1 MANGKAFNGSR
12 NPTKLS
18 GNAIAFAFLW
28 VTSLLFGRTTHTAE
42 ASKRDDS
49 YEPTRP
55 KNVVQLPKIRKE
67 LSRVHRTA
75 WRERAAARILYLE
88 QQADRERC
96 RTVEVQS
103 EQRQRE
109 KTLEGVARH
118 LEEAG
123 HAICARRRPFSGAAA
138 LERTWANLRAADVML
153 LGLCSEED
161 LISRSTDVLSYV
173 EQHLGPGNPLRVR
186 AEAVAGRMEVG
197 RLQPGD
203 RGLLVL
209 ALSAAYDALDA
220 EVRRVRSL
228 SVILRI
234 ATFFVL
240 LGAAGLAAWGWF
252 SPHSLTLCFVPKGEL
267 NAACPSGEI
276 PKKEL
281 AVPGYYARRTDVL
294 VTEAAGLAG
303 AALTVIASLRRIQ
316 GTSTPYML
324 PLSAALL
331 KFPTGALTA
340 FIGVL
345 LIRGAFIPGLSDLD
359 SSAQI
364 MAWAVIFGAAQHLVT
379 RFVDARARETLSDV
393 GRAPTDPEP
402 SSPETEPV
410 PAQTGKGAT
419 HDL

>member
-1 MANGKAFNGSR
+1 M
-12 NPTKLS
+12 
-18 GNAIAFAFLW
+18 
-28 VTSLLFGRTTHTAE
+28 
-42 ASKRDDS
+42 
-49 YEPTRP
+49 
-55 KNVVQLPKIRKE
+55 
-67 LSRVHRTA
+67 
-75 WRERAAARILYLE
+75 E

-96 RTVEVQS
+96 RVVEDQA

-109 KTLEGVARH
+109 KALEGIARH

-123 HAICARRRPFSGAAA
+123 HAIRAPRRPFSGAAA
-138 LERTWANLRAADVML
+138 LERTWANLRATDVML
-153 LGLCSEED
+153 LGLCSQED
-161 LISRSTDVLSYV
+161 LISRSADVLGYV
-173 EQHLGPGNPLRVR
+173 EQHLGPANPLRVR
-186 AEAVAGRMEVG
+186 AEAVAARMEVAG
-197 RLQPGD
+197 SQPGD

-228 SVILRI
+228 SFILRI

-240 LGAAGLAAWGWF
+240 LGAAGLALWGWYC
-252 SPHSLTLCFVPKGEL
+252 PGSLNLCFIPKGEP

-276 PKKEL
+276 PVNDID
-281 AVPGYYARRTDVL
+281 VPSQYAQHTDVL
-294 VTEAAGLAG
+294 VTESGGLAG

-364 MAWAVIFGAAQHLVT
+364 MAWAVIFGAAQHVVT
-379 RFVDARARETLSDV
+379 RLVDARARETLSDV

-402 SSPETEPV
+402 GSPGTQPV
-410 PAQTGKGAT
+410 PAQPGKGRTDDA
-419 HDL
+419 